1 MAADEWIAQIAAGD
15 REAFR
20 AVYEKYGKTVYQRA
34 LNQTGSR
41 EQAQAV
47 LKNVF
52 RTLFRQLQ
60 DSSCDPVLFLLEG
73 LTDLETGA
81 LNVSAQNSAA
91 ANESA
96 PPAEEPPA
104 AEKTPQEEHQSQPQA
119 SSASLFDRAEAEFG
133 SEYAPAAL
141 TPEKLRGLSDASA
154 PPAAQPEKS
163 EASPVPESESAE
175 ADPPKAH
182 RGLTA
187 FLIVL
192 LVLLVLLTLW
202 FGAGVLMMYS
212 ILPKID
218 LGYSWFNEHL
228 FNLFRF

>member
-1 MAADEWIAQIAAGD
+1 MAANEWIAQIAAGD
-15 REAFR
+15 RKAFR
-20 AVYEKYGKTVYQRA
+20 AAYEKYGKTIYQRA
-34 LNQTGSR
+34 LEQTGNR

-60 DSSCDPVLFLLEG
+60 DSSCDPLLFLLEG

-81 LNVSAQNSAA
+81 AAVQDSAA
-91 ANESA
+91 ANKPAQAKDRPSPTSAQES
-96 PPAEEPPA
+96 PA
-104 AEKTPQEEHQSQPQA
+104 AEETRENAPSDSP
-119 SSASLFDRAEAEFG
+119 FDRAETELG
-133 SEYAPAAL
+133 GEYASAAL
-141 TPEKLRGLSDASA
+141 TPEKLRSLSDTPSLF
-154 PPAAQPEKS
+154 AAQPENS
-163 EASPVPESESAE
+163 EADPVSESDFAE

-212 ILPKID
+212 VLPKID
-218 LGYSWFNEHL
+218 LGYGWFNEHL

>member
-20 AVYEKYGKTVYQRA
+20 AAYEKYGKTIYQRA
-34 LNQTGSR
+34 LEQTGNR

-60 DSSCDPVLFLLEG
+60 DSSCDPLLFLLEG

-104 AEKTPQEEHQSQPQA
+104 AEETPQEEHQSQPQT

-133 SEYAPAAL
+133 SEYAPSAL
-141 TPEKLRGLSDASA
+141 SSEHLNGFAEPSETNAEVQNGEEVIPAEPE
-154 PPAAQPEKS
+154 PAENKPS
-163 EASPVPESESAE
+163 G
-175 ADPPKAH
+175 AH
-182 RGLTA
+182 RAATA
-187 FLIVL
+187 FLVIL

>member
-1 MAADEWIAQIAAGD
+1 MAADEWVAQIAAGD

-20 AVYEKYGKTVYQRA
+20 AVYEKYGKTIYQRA

-73 LTDLETGA
+73 LTDLETGTA
-81 LNVSAQNSAA
+81 AAQNSAA
-91 ANESA
+91 ANKSA
-96 PPAEEPPA
+96 PAEDEPSSDPAPESFA
-104 AEKTPQEEHQSQPQA
+104 AGEAQKSTP
-119 SSASLFDRAEAEFG
+119 SASLFDRAETELG
-133 SEYAPAAL
+133 GEYAPAAL

-218 LGYSWFNEHL
+218 LGYSWFNEYL